1 MRVYHTRPL
10 PQIVEGTDDTFFV
23 RGRLG
28 QEITA
33 YIESRIQ
40 ELPRHVVTQFNVFST
55 PDEMLDYAS
64 DPIVYMPDE
73 FTFHIDV
80 EHLGRLAREVLI
92 RMLPLYAATWE
103 SGDMPLAIAELWVG
117 GQDELLTKDERA
129 RLKKAMR
136 EVWALPVRGK
146 VFVLDEASLRSHMH
160 QLGTPDAIREAG
172 GIIHKEVSS
181 ECDYFMTDRQEAGEA
196 ALRAGA
202 RQVVDTLTL
211 TVMVG
216 SRD

>member
-1 MRVYHTRPL
+1 MRVYQTRPL
-10 PQIVEGTDDTFFV
+10 LRIVEGTDDTLHV

-33 YIESRIQ
+33 DIESRLR
-40 ELPRHVVTQFNVFST
+40 ELPREVVTQFNVFST

-92 RMLPLYAATWE
+92 WLLPKDAASWQAE
-103 SGDMPLAIAELWVG
+103 YVPIAELWIG
-117 GQDELLTKDERA
+117 GHDELLTKDERA

-136 EVWALPVRGK
+136 EVWALPVHGK
-146 VFVLDEASLRSHMH
+146 VFVLDEASLRSPAH

-172 GIIHKEVSS
+172 GIVHKEVSPA
-181 ECDYFMTDRQEAGEA
+181 CDYFVTDRQEAGEA
-196 ALRAGA
+196 ALRAGVK
-202 RQVVDTLTL
+202 QVVDTLTL